1 MNVHKFVLAFYAGV
15 IIVIITFAAIT
26 QYAEAQSPSCG
37 LPGLPPCPPPSGGGG
52 GGKKQKPPPKLPTNT
67 PTPTPNVFQ
76 TFTAETLT
84 AEPTTN
90 PLSKAPAPPAFD
102 PADATATALEFTYL
116 QCYATIFPPLY
127 QTAAAAL
134 TQTSNDWSSQAEATA
149 DVAVNRCAYGT
160 PPSPTPVFIPPVAG
174 PQFLPPGVINIIGI
188 LIIIVCFGGLFLFL
202 RSRFMGDGSVRADD
216 LNPQPLPPKGMG
228 NGSDQFDKHFPDGS
242 NQFAKIEDGSD
253 QFDKHFPNG
262 ASQFQKADDDQFI
275 KLDDR
280 FNDIEG
286 NGSEQL

>member
-1 MNVHKFVLAFYAGV
+1 MNIRK
-15 IIVIITFAAIT
+15 FAAII
-26 QYAEAQSPSCG
+26 YAGIIVVAIASIANSQTVQAQSGCSAGAVCSTPAPSG
-37 LPGLPPCPPPSGGGG
+37 GGGG
-52 GGKKQKPPPKLPTNT
+52 GGKKQKPPLILPTNT

-84 AEPTTN
+84 AEAR
-90 PLSKAPAPPAFD
+90 LKAPAPPAFN

-262 ASQFQKADDDQFI
+262 ASQFQKADDQFI